1 ALTDQ
6 MNVLQENM
14 SRLCSYNFSLWL
26 DDFGSG
32 YSSLNVLKDFRFD
45 VLKLDMMFLRD
56 FPQNQKSEPIIKMV
70 VELAH
75 KLGMITLCEGVE
87 TKEQFEFLQSVGCD
101 KAQGYYFNKPLPR
114 EEVLKQY
121 YNKETVERT
130 TNENK

>member
-1 ALTDQ
+1 
-6 MNVLQENM
+6 
-14 SRLCSYNFSLWL
+14 SYNFSLWL